1 MIKDSDVH
9 TSLSY
14 IGENLYLL
22 RKLELGLTQEEF
34 AELVGM
40 SKDAVSKIER
50 GVVMPSL
57 KSMADISAATNKPI
71 DYFLKKRSGR

>member
-57 KSMADISAATNKPI
+57 KSMMDISKATNKPI